1 MKKLDSFLLKSFFG
15 PFIMTFFI
23 VMFVLMLQL
32 LWLYID
38 ELVGKG
44 LGLSVILEFMG
55 WGCATTLPLT
65 LPLATL
71 LASIMTMG
79 NLGENY
85 ELTAMKAAG
94 ISLQRVMLPIFFV
107 AITIS
112 IGAFFI
118 SNNLVPTAYEKI
130 TTLRNDIVRTKKE
143 IKIPTKIFYDGI
155 DGYILRIDDRNKISD
170 MMYGVTVYDHTAKKG
185 NNHIIMADS
194 ASMKLTGDKSAI
206 VFTLYSG
213 SSYEENN
220 IMRYRDTT
228 LSLQRVDFGIQEM
241 IISLENY
248 SFTKSEDNE
257 WAQNLPTS
265 MDLKELRY
273 EGDTTRQSYQ
283 NIYERNL
290 SRMTYNSNL
299 VYSSQLDTAKNL
311 RYTTVMSPD
320 SLFNWQN
327 PDDELRGVNMA
338 INSISSPISSLE
350 LYVYEDGKVLERL
363 RRISIEIFNKFAL
376 SLACLVFFFIGAPLG
391 AIIRKGGLGT
401 PVIVS
406 ILFFLIY
413 WVIDMSGKKLARDG
427 VISPFI
433 GTFISTMVL
442 LPIGIFLTWKSTKD
456 SAIFNVDTYLE
467 TIKKFFKK
475 VHIFFTSKNNSAT
488 A

>member
-23 VMFVLMLQL
+23 VVFVLMLQF

-44 LGLSVILEFMG
+44 LGLPIILEFMG
-55 WGCATTLPLT
+55 WGCATLLPLT

-71 LASIMTMG
+71 LASIMMMG

-85 ELTAMKAAG
+85 ELTALKAAG
-94 ISLQRVMLPIFFV
+94 ISLQRVMLPIFCATV
-107 AITIS
+107 IIS

-118 SNNLVPTAYEKI
+118 SNNLVPMAYEKI
-130 TTLRNDIVRTKKE
+130 TTLRSDIGRTKKE

-155 DGYILRIDDRNKISD
+155 DGYILRIDDRNKEND
-170 MMYGVTVYDHTAKKG
+170 MMYGVTVYDHSAKKG
-185 NNHIIMADS
+185 NIHIIMADS
-194 ASMKLTGDKSAI
+194 ASMKLSGDKSAI
-206 VFTLYSG
+206 IFTLYSG

-220 IMRYRDTT
+220 VMRQRDTS
-228 LSLQRVDFGIQEM
+228 LSLQRAKFGMQQM

-257 WAQNLPTS
+257 WAQSLPTS

-273 EGDTTRQSYQ
+273 EGDTTMQSYL

-290 SRMTYNSNL
+290 SRMVYNSNL
-299 VYSSQLDTAKNL
+299 TYSPQLDTARNIKF
-311 RYTTVMSPD
+311 TTVMSID
-320 SLFNWQN
+320 SLFNWQS

-338 INSISSPISSLE
+338 ISNIGNPIGSIE
-350 LYVYEDGKVLERL
+350 VFVYEDIKLLDRL
-363 RRISIEIFNKFAL
+363 RRISIEIYNKFAIA
-376 SLACLVFFFIGAPLG
+376 LACLVFFLIGAPLG

-413 WVIDMSGKKLARDG
+413 WVIDMSGKKLAKDG

-433 GTFISTMVL
+433 GTFISTMIL

-456 SAIFNVDTYLE
+456 SAIFNIDTYFE

-475 VHIFFTSKNNSAT
+475 VQIFFTSKNRRAT